1 MIVLGKR
8 LGSFWNINEYKLF
21 IHMKIIRGIKM
32 INDTLFFMLIV
43 GIIISAGMLILF
55 IWAAKSGQ
63 FDDSN
68 KIVNGL
74 LFDSVDD
81 LNDAI
86 NKEKNLK
93 EAKAEKLKNETEKE
107 KIKEEN

>member
-1 MIVLGKR
+1 
-8 LGSFWNINEYKLF
+8 
-21 IHMKIIRGIKM
+21 M

-43 GIIISAGMLILF
+43 GIIISAGMLFLF

-86 NKEKNLK
+86 NKDKNLK
-93 EAKAEKLKNETEKE
+93 EAKESKIKSEKE
-107 KIKEEN
+107 KLEQEKN

>member
-1 MIVLGKR
+1 
-8 LGSFWNINEYKLF
+8 
-21 IHMKIIRGIKM
+21 
-32 INDTLFFMLIV
+32 MLIV
-43 GIIISAGMLILF
+43 GIIISAGMLLLF
-55 IWAAKSGQ
+55 IWAAKTGQ

-68 KIVNGL
+68 KMVNGL

-93 EAKAEKLKNETEKE
+93 VAKEEKIKSEKE
-107 KIKEEN
+107 KKTS

>member
-1 MIVLGKR
+1 MID
-8 LGSFWNINEYKLF
+8 
-21 IHMKIIRGIKM
+21 
-32 INDTLFFMLIV
+32 DTLFFMLIV
-43 GIIISAGMLILF
+43 GIIISAGMLFLF

-68 KIVNGL
+68 KMVNGL

-86 NKEKNLK
+86 KKDKRCERRKS
-93 EAKAEKLKNETEKE
+93 
-107 KIKEEN
+107 

>member
-1 MIVLGKR
+1 
-8 LGSFWNINEYKLF
+8 
-21 IHMKIIRGIKM
+21 M

-43 GIIISAGMLILF
+43 GIIISAGMLLLF
-55 IWAAKSGQ
+55 IWAAKTGQ

-68 KIVNGL
+68 KMVNGL
-74 LFDSVDD
+74 LFDSVED

-93 EAKAEKLKNETEKE
+93 VAKEEKIKSEKE
-107 KIKEEN
+107 KKTS

>member
-1 MIVLGKR
+1 
-8 LGSFWNINEYKLF
+8 
-21 IHMKIIRGIKM
+21 
-32 INDTLFFMLIV
+32 MLIV
-43 GIIISAGMLILF
+43 GIIISAGMLFLF

-86 NKEKNLK
+86 NKDKNLK
-93 EAKAEKLKNETEKE
+93 EAKESKIKSEKE
-107 KIKEEN
+107 KLEQEKN

>member
-1 MIVLGKR
+1 
-8 LGSFWNINEYKLF
+8 
-21 IHMKIIRGIKM
+21 
-32 INDTLFFMLIV
+32 MLIV
-43 GIIISAGMLILF
+43 GIIISAGMLFLF

-74 LFDSVDD
+74 LFDSVED

-86 NKEKNLK
+86 NKEKNSK
-93 EAKAEKLKNETEKE
+93 EAKESKIKSEKE
-107 KIKEEN
+107 KLEQEKN

>member
-1 MIVLGKR
+1 
-8 LGSFWNINEYKLF
+8 
-21 IHMKIIRGIKM
+21 M

-43 GIIISAGMLILF
+43 GIIISAGMLFLF

-86 NKEKNLK
+86 KKDKNLK
-93 EAKAEKLKNETEKE
+93 EAKESKIKSEKE
-107 KIKEEN
+107 KLEQEKN

>member
-1 MIVLGKR
+1 
-8 LGSFWNINEYKLF
+8 
-21 IHMKIIRGIKM
+21 M

-43 GIIISAGMLILF
+43 GIIISAGMLFLF
-55 IWAAKSGQ
+55 VWAAKSGQ
-63 FDDSN
+63 FDDSS

-93 EAKAEKLKNETEKE
+93 DAKAEKLKSEKE
-107 KIKEEN
+107 KLKEEEN

>member
-1 MIVLGKR
+1 
-8 LGSFWNINEYKLF
+8 
-21 IHMKIIRGIKM
+21 M

-43 GIIISAGMLILF
+43 GIIISAGMLFLF
-55 IWAAKSGQ
+55 IWAAKTGQ
-63 FDDSN
+63 FDDSS

-86 NKEKNLK
+86 KKEK
-93 EAKAEKLKNETEKE
+93 
-107 KIKEEN
+107 KIKDAKEEKVSQKID